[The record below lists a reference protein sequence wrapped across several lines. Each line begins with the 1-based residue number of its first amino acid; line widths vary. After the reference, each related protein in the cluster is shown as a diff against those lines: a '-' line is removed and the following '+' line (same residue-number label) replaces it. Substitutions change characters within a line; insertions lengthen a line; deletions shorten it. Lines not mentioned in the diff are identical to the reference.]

1 MAIIRSVSIDPYKSR
16 KMQDNISN
24 IQDEHISMPVT
35 EEYALVDGNLFDA
48 HTGTVFSDKAIWVQE
63 DRIEAVCR
71 PADLPSDVS
80 RISLPGHTIFPG
92 FIDVHVHTEE
102 WHSPLFLAKGITT
115 VRDLGCDL
123 ESILDRRTRWSVK
136 GAEAP
141 RLICTGPVL
150 DHPGNTWSAITRI
163 VRNPAEARLAVD
175 ALVAHGVD
183 QIKTYALLDLPTY
196 QAIVDQAHY
205 HGKRVISHLGKQVN
219 ARQAIEAGVDEIQ
232 HLSGVSEALWWERND
247 ASDRWEWMQ
256 LWSELDQTRME
267 TLIKLILDKR
277 TRMAITRLVWLRL
290 ASGWDP
296 RHRDHS
302 QMEYVPAP
310 LLKFWDQF
318 LPDKELI
325 REYPKDIRVPTR
337 QDRAQM
343 VAGMAIF
350 TTELFKRNARF
361 LIGTDVPFLYLVP
374 GFSFHDEIWALLEC
388 GADESAVLQAAT
400 LHGAEAL
407 EIDHLVGSIE
417 AGKLA
422 DLVIVR
428 GNPLAD
434 MRDLDQIEA
443 TVRDGR
449 WYYPQELLSKAR
461 SYVQVATASETK
473 RFNQIY

>member
-1 MAIIRSVSIDPYKSR
+1 MLNECIPT
-16 KMQDNISN
+16 
-24 IQDEHISMPVT
+24 PVT
-35 EEYALVDGNLFDA
+35 EEYALTGGKLFDA
-48 HTGTVFSDKAIWVQE
+48 HSGTLLSDRAIWVRE

-71 PADLPSDVS
+71 PADLPSDLPKIG
-80 RISLPGHTIFPG
+80 ISGHTVLPG

-102 WHSPLFLAKGITT
+102 WHGPLYLAKGITA
-115 VRDLGCDL
+115 VRDLGCEL
-123 ESILDRRTRWSVK
+123 ESILDRRARWSTEGVQ
-136 GAEAP
+136 AP

-150 DHPGNTWSAITRI
+150 DHPGNTWFAVTRI

-175 ALVAHGVD
+175 ELVARGVD

-205 HGKRVISHLGKQVN
+205 HGKRVISHLGKHVN
-219 ARQAIEAGVDEIQ
+219 ARQAIEAGVDEIE
-232 HLSGVSEALWWERND
+232 HLSGVSEALWWEKNE

-256 LWSELDQTRME
+256 LWSEIDLARTE
-267 TLIKLILDKR
+267 ALINLILDQN

-290 ASGWDP
+290 AGAWDP
-296 RHRDHS
+296 RHRDYS
-302 QMEYVPAP
+302 QMEYVPGP

-318 LPDKELI
+318 LPHQEQS

-350 TTELFKRNARF
+350 TTELIKRNARI
-361 LIGTDVPFLYLVP
+361 LVGTDVPFLYLTP

-388 GADESAVLQAAT
+388 GADEATVLQAAT

-417 AGKLA
+417 AGKQA

-428 GNPLAD
+428 GNPLED
-434 MRDLDQIEA
+434 MRDLEQITA
-443 TVRDGR
+443 TVRDGC
-449 WYYPQELLSKAR
+449 WHDPQELLAKAKA
-461 SYVQVATASETK
+461 YAQVATESETK
-473 RFNQIY
+473 RFNQTY